1 MIITVE
7 RNDILKSDGTVYS
20 SIKSWDF
27 WQKRIGLEMTGK
39 MRYTDRRIL
48 QMLVLSAITLR
59 RILSWYQQEIL
70 EMV

>member
-1 MIITVE
+1 MSNAVPIIEISKRMLWAAEFLGGV
-7 RNDILKSDGTVYS
+7 NS
-20 SIKSWDF
+20 
-27 WQKRIGLEMTGK
+27 KRIGLEMPVK
-39 MRYTDRRIL
+39 MRYTDKRIL